1 MPETP
6 GPWEGYT
13 EVVVFRRGLPA
24 ALTFAGFVG
33 KGVARKHRGHTY
45 AVYAR
50 AAVPNPRRRPPHKAY
65 FVGDYAGTQ
74 AMAEDLARRIAR
86 DLGAGRRPEEPPHGH
101 AGFGRGRLGELPDEV
116 VGPR

>member
-1 MPETP
+1 MAEAP
-6 GPWEGYT
+6 GTWEGYT
-13 EVVVFRRGLPA
+13 EVVVFRRGVPV
-24 ALTFAGFVG
+24 ALTLAGFVG

-50 AAVPNPRRRPPHKAY
+50 VSVPNPRRRPPHKAY

-86 DLGAGRRPEEPPHGH
+86 DLAAGREPEEPPNGH
-101 AGFGRGRLGELPDEV
+101 AGFPRASLEELPDEV
-116 VGPR
+116 IGPR